1 MLSRVMSEIEM
12 RAPGSLSAL
21 YEVQRPLPCRRV
33 DAGGKDD
40 DDAGLFVDE
49 ISGDPCMLVAEKI
62 RRGCHHAVLRAEVL
76 EW

>member
-1 MLSRVMSEIEM
+1 
-12 RAPGSLSAL
+12 
-21 YEVQRPLPCRRV
+21 V
-33 DAGGKDD
+33 DAGKDD